1 MDAAEKSGN
10 YDVMTESLN
19 ADFSKT
25 VVLDTSAMA
34 WQPSPSPTVWRKRLD
49 LVGGGESGRVTSVV
63 RYDAKASFPV
73 HGHPEGEEIL
83 VLKGIFSDEH
93 GDFPAGTYLLNPPG
107 FRHAPF
113 SRKGCTIFVKLRQ
126 YGGER
131 REHVV
136 VETATAKWAP
146 GPVPGIDVLPLYRH
160 ERYPETMD
168 LLHVSGG
175 ARLSHWACP
184 GGAEIFV
191 LDGTLVSDDGDHG
204 AGSWLRLPDGAEWSL
219 GSRGKKGCTLYAK
232 RGHLAAAAP
241 VA

>member
-1 MDAAEKSGN
+1 MDAVHMSGN

-19 ADFSKT
+19 ADFTKG

-49 LVGGGESGRVTSVV
+49 LVGGEHSRVTSVV
-63 RYDAKASFPV
+63 RYDAKSSFPV

-93 GDFPAGTYLLNPPG
+93 GDYPAGTYLLNPPG

-126 YGGER
+126 YGGAR
-131 REHVV
+131 RQHVV
-136 VETATAKWAP
+136 IETAAAKWAP
-146 GPVPGIDVLPLYRH
+146 GPVPGIDVLPLYRSPRH
-160 ERYPETMD
+160 PETMD

-175 ARLSHWACP
+175 ARLSHQACT

-191 LDGTLVSDDGDHG
+191 LDGVLVGDAGDHG

-219 GSRGKKGCTLYAK
+219 SSKGKKGCTLYAK

-241 VA
+241 TA

>member
-1 MDAAEKSGN
+1 
-10 YDVMTESLN
+10 MTESLN
-19 ADFSKT
+19 ADFTKG
-25 VVLDTSAMA
+25 VVLDTSAME
-34 WQPSPSPTVWRKRLD
+34 WQASPSPTVWRKRLD
-49 LVGGGESGRVTSVV
+49 LVGGERSRVTSVV
-63 RYDAKASFPV
+63 RYNAKASFPV
-73 HGHPEGEEIL
+73 HDHPKGEEIL

-93 GDFPAGTYLLNPPG
+93 GDYPAGTYLLNPPG

-113 SRKGCTIFVKLRQ
+113 SLKGCTIFVKLRQ

-136 VETATAKWAP
+136 IETATAKWAP
-146 GPVPGIDVLPLYRH
+146 GPVPGIDVLPLYRNTRH
-160 ERYPETMD
+160 PETMD

-175 ARLSHWACP
+175 ARLSHQACP

-191 LDGTLVSDDGDHG
+191 LDGILVSEDGDHG

-219 GSRGKKGCTLYAK
+219 DSKGKKGCTLYAK
-232 RGHLAAAAP
+232 RGHLAAATP

>member
-1 MDAAEKSGN
+1 MDAAQLSGN

-19 ADFSKT
+19 ADFSKG

-49 LVGGGESGRVTSVV
+49 LVGGGESGKVTSVV

-136 VETATAKWAP
+136 VETATATWAP
-146 GPVPGIDVLPLYRH
+146 GPVPGIDVLPLYRS
-160 ERYPETMD
+160 ERHPETMD

-175 ARLSHWACP
+175 ARLSHQACP

-191 LDGTLVSDDGDHG
+191 LDGVLVSDDGDHG

-219 GSRGKKGCTLYAK
+219 ASKGKKGCTLYAK